1 MSGHRN
7 SAALRRTM
15 HRVFSRQYGL
25 TLHMDAVA
33 YLESF
38 LHGFDL
44 PDDEIAPTLD
54 LVAQTFRRHHG
65 PTVTVV
71 AQPDLALIVQRL
83 QNNTVARPGADG
95 EDGMDGAQGDMD
107 EVAYAALVHVV
118 SAVTM
123 PRWRYAHDAKA
134 FVRDPH
140 VPSLLADAPSKP
152 RVHSD
157 RFDVLRQRILR
168 NPHFRPA
175 AVAAASAAGQTDR
188 MFSLTSIA
196 SMRGCEN
203 EQFILFGM
211 LSRLDD
217 DAKVFLEDMSG
228 VVELDLS
235 RATISRGFY
244 TETCIVVVD
253 GVYTE
258 DRVFQVSAMAMPPPE
273 TKEMT
278 IEAFGQLDFLG
289 APPDVYDEWHL
300 ARIEKNATGVCMMV
314 LSDVFLDQ
322 PHVMSALR
330 KFLTACND
338 QLTPLVLVLCGNFTS
353 TPSPPAVV
361 RDLFAQLAALLS
373 AFPTV
378 CAATTLVL
386 VPGPHDPPG
395 GPVMPRMPLPKSLTG
410 KLATVVSRV
419 VWATAPCRIKY
430 CSQEIVIVRENLMAK
445 LFRNAVAV
453 GRGPTGAAAGAA
465 DEVAP
470 HELPYH
476 LARTLVDQ
484 AHLCPL
490 PVHVAPVAWDLDH
503 ALRLYPAPDVVVV
516 ADRAEPFHEQY
527 EGVHVVNPGPFA
539 SNGFGFAIYEPATKE
554 VKLSHLPRD

>member
-7 SAALRRTM
+7 SAVLRRTM

-33 YLESF
+33 YLETV

-65 PTVTVV
+65 PTATVV

-83 QNNTVARPGADG
+83 QNNTVARPGANGD
-95 EDGMDGAQGDMD
+95 DSMDGAEGDMD

-157 RFDVLRQRILR
+157 RFDLLRQRILR

-322 PHVMSALR
+322 PHVH
-330 KFLTACND
+330 
-338 QLTPLVLVLCGNFTS
+338 
-353 TPSPPAVV
+353 
-361 RDLFAQLAALLS
+361 LFAQLAALLS
-373 AFPTV
+373 AFPVV

-410 KLATVVSRV
+410 KLANVVSRV

-490 PVHVAPVAWDLDH
+490 PVHVAPVAWDFDH
-503 ALRLYPAPDVVVV
+503 ALRLYPAPDVVFV

-554 VKLSHLPRD
+554 VKLSDLKKRGAEPCMYM